1 MGVFTSIERTL
12 GLSISTKLEN
22 IKSKVDE
29 GKELDKEELDYLL
42 NQTARFDTLENRL
55 RKDEYKVSDKYEIEE
70 YELKLLVGDIITELR
85 KLRLTDVE
93 DNVYRVKLGHI
104 NMLGRKRLEIEEVI
118 ENIKGGVLKVRLMQE
133 NFDKNGDEYK
143 VVGTFDSIEKDYGL
157 KVEITVEDKE
167 EDVLKYVKE
176 NIKEVLEK
184 EREELDRQLEK
195 VSK

>member
-1 MGVFTSIERTL
+1 M
-12 GLSISTKLEN
+12 
-22 IKSKVDE
+22 VDE

-55 RKDEYKVSDKYEIEE
+55 RKDEYKVTDRYEEDE
-70 YELKLLVGDIITELR
+70 YELKLLLGDILTELR
-85 KLRLTDVE
+85 NIRLTDVE

-104 NMLGRKRLEIEEVI
+104 NMIGRKRLEIEEVI
-118 ENIKGGVLKVRLMQE
+118 KNIKGGVVKVRLLQE
-133 NFDKNGDEYK
+133 NFDKNEDGYK
-143 VVGTFDSIEKDYGL
+143 VVGTFDSIEKDYGF

>member
-12 GLSISTKLEN
+12 GLSISTKLEH

-55 RKDEYKVSDKYEIEE
+55 RKDEYKVTDRYEEDE
-70 YELKLLVGDIITELR
+70 YELKLLLGDILTELR
-85 KLRLTDVE
+85 NIRLTDVE

-104 NMLGRKRLEIEEVI
+104 NMIGRKRLEIEEVI
-118 ENIKGGVLKVRLMQE
+118 KNIKGGVVKVRLLQE
-133 NFDKNGDEYK
+133 NFDKNEDGYK
-143 VVGTFDSIEKDYGL
+143 VVGTFDSIEKDYGF

>member
-12 GLSISTKLEN
+12 GLSISTKLEH

-143 VVGTFDSIEKDYGL
+143 VVGTFDSIEKDYGF

-184 EREELDRQLEK
+184 EREELDKQLEK

>member
-12 GLSISTKLEN
+12 GLSISTKLEH

-104 NMLGRKRLEIEEVI
+104 NMIGRKRLEIEEVI
-118 ENIKGGVLKVRLMQE
+118 KNIKGGVVKVRLLQE
-133 NFDKNGDEYK
+133 NFDKNEDGYK
-143 VVGTFDSIEKDYGL
+143 VVGTFDSIEKDYGF

-195 VSK
+195 VNV

>member
-12 GLSISTKLEN
+12 GLSISTKLEH

-104 NMLGRKRLEIEEVI
+104 NMIGRKRLEIEEVI
-118 ENIKGGVLKVRLMQE
+118 KNIKGGVVKVRLLQE
-133 NFDKNGDEYK
+133 NFDKNEDGYK
-143 VVGTFDSIEKDYGL
+143 VVGTFDSIEKDYGF

>member
-1 MGVFTSIERTL
+1 MGVFTTIERTL
-12 GLSISTKLEN
+12 GLSISTKLEH

-118 ENIKGGVLKVRLMQE
+118 KNIKGGVVKVRLLQE
-133 NFDKNGDEYK
+133 NFDKNEDGYK
-143 VVGTFDSIEKDYGL
+143 VVGTFDSIEKDYGF